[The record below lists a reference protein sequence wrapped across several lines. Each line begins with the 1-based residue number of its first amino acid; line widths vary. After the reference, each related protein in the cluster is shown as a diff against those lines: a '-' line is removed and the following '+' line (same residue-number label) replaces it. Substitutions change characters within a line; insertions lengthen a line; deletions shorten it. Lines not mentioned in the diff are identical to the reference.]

1 MMKRRDVLALG
12 AAAAFFVPL
21 ARSAFAATPLAFAEL
36 YERDAQLSA
45 AALGLTGSSVEMTGY
60 MAPPLKAEANFF
72 VLTAT
77 PMATCPFC
85 ETEAQ
90 WPDDIVLVLT
100 ARLVGA
106 VPFNRPIVVRG
117 TLATGFEVDPET
129 GFVSLVRLTNASFER
144 A

>member
-1 MMKRRDVLALG
+1 MIKRREFLALG
-12 AAAAFFVPL
+12 AAASFLPM
-21 ARSAFAATPLAFAEL
+21 ARRAFAATPLAFAEL
-36 YERDAQLSA
+36 YEREAQLSA
-45 AALGLTGSSVEMTGY
+45 TALGLSGAAVEMTGY
-60 MAPPLKAEANFF
+60 MAPPLKAEAAFF

-100 ARLVGA
+100 PGLVTA
-106 VPFNRPIVVRG
+106 VPFNRPILVRG
-117 TLATGFEVDPET
+117 TFETGFSVDPET
-129 GFVSLVRLTNASFER
+129 GFVSLVRLRNASFER